1 MCKHT
6 VGLLYKTGVLEAAP
20 DVRSVP
26 LGAKRKP
33 GRPKKIP
40 NCLEKSPVRPIA
52 PTEEVDLEVHTEAAF
67 AVKKTTRKRKRCEKD
82 DQLQVQEIQQQQL
95 VPGNEQQQVLEVQL
109 SPVAALVSQARS
121 LKPGLGTSKPPKK
134 SRKLQEPGTSKVRV
148 EKPPTLVCKKKKHS
162 CNHEVVFG
170 EHYNQKAWKKYA
182 EYVRSQKS
190 SVDIDPSYIP

>member
-1 MCKHT
+1 M
-6 VGLLYKTGVLEAAP
+6 GLLYKTGVLEAAP

-148 EKPPTLVCKKKKHS
+148 
-162 CNHEVVFG
+162 
-170 EHYNQKAWKKYA
+170 
-182 EYVRSQKS
+182 
-190 SVDIDPSYIP
+190 